1 MKSIKII
8 LSQCLAL
15 LMMLGFA
22 ELTMA
27 QDEAR
32 AEAIQIY
39 NSAQEMAGQNEF
51 DEAITLYR
59 DALSISRENDLT
71 DITDLIEDRLPK
83 IYASKASNAYRT
95 FQSERTLASI
105 DAAIAAF
112 EESGEVANE
121 FGDDQVVQQANG
133 AIPQLHYVRSILNFR
148 QENYDQALADLDTA
162 IEMNGNY
169 AAAHYQKAVVMK
181 NMSPADVEAWL
192 AQYDTAIQVAQQTND
207 SKTLEN
213 ATNGAR
219 DELIFRAVNLSE
231 ERQFGPAVELLNRA
245 EQYDDSAY
253 EVHYRLAEVAN
264 KRGNWSNAE
273 TEAREALELHNGGV
287 ADKAK
292 IYFELGT
299 ALKGQ
304 GEFENACSAFEDAR
318 YGDFTEPAN
327 HELQFELKCEGHT
340 AAGR

>member
-1 MKSIKII
+1 MISYKTI
-8 LSQCLAL
+8 LRQCLVL
-15 LMMLGFA
+15 FMMLGFA

-32 AEAIQIY
+32 AEAIQLY
-39 NSAQEMAGQNEF
+39 NSAQEMAGQDQF

-59 DALSISRENDLT
+59 DVLEISTENNLT
-71 DITDLIEDRLPK
+71 DITELVEDRLPK
-83 IYASKASNAYRT
+83 IYASRASNAYRT
-95 FQSERTLASI
+95 YQSERTI
-105 DAAIAAF
+105 AAIDTAIEYF
-112 EESGEVANE
+112 EESREVANE
-121 FGDDQVVQQANG
+121 FGDTQVAQQATN

-148 QENYDQALADLDTA
+148 QENYDQALNDLNTA
-162 IEMNGNY
+162 LEMNPNY

-181 NMSPADVEAWL
+181 KMNPADVESWL
-192 AQYDTAIQVAQQTND
+192 AQYDRAIEVAQQVND
-207 SKTLEN
+207 TKTLNNAREN
-213 ATNGAR
+213 AAE
-219 DELIFRAVNLSE
+219 ELIFRAVNLSE
-231 ERQFGPAVELLNRA
+231 ERQFARAVELLNMA
-245 EQYDDSAY
+245 ENYNSSSP
-253 EVHYRLAEVAN
+253 EISYRLAEIAN
-264 KRGNWSNAE
+264 KRGNWTTAE
-273 TEAREALELHNGGV
+273 TEAREALELHTGGV

-340 AAGR
+340 ATGR

>member
-1 MKSIKII
+1 
-8 LSQCLAL
+8 
-15 LMMLGFA
+15 MMLGFA

-32 AEAIQIY
+32 AEAIQLY
-39 NSAQEMAGQNEF
+39 NSAQEMAGQDQF

-59 DALSISRENDLT
+59 DALGVSQENDLS

-95 FQSERTLASI
+95 FQSERTIASI
-105 DAAIAAF
+105 DQAIAAF
-112 EESGEVANE
+112 EESREVANE
-121 FGDDQVVQQANG
+121 FGDTQVAQQASS

-148 QENYDQALADLDTA
+148 QENYDQSLADLNTA
-162 IEMNGNY
+162 LEMNANY
-169 AAAHYQKAVVMK
+169 AAAHYQKALVMK
-181 NMSPADVEAWL
+181 NMNPEDVDAWL
-192 AQYDTAIQVAQQTND
+192 TQYDTAIEVAQQTND
-207 SKTLEN
+207 TKTLNN
-213 ATNGAR
+213 AISGVR
-219 DELIFRAVNLSE
+219 DELIFRAVNLSD
-231 ERQFGPAVELLNRA
+231 ERQFEQAVELLNRA
-245 EQYDDSAY
+245 EQYDETAY
-253 EVHYRLAEVAN
+253 EVPYRLAEIAN
-264 KRGNWSNAE
+264 KRGNWSTAE

-304 GEFENACSAFEDAR
+304 GEFESACSAFEDAR

-327 HELQFELKCEGHT
+327 HQLQFELKCEGHT